1 MGFNLDNY
9 ETVASRL
16 DRWLT
21 KYESAEVVIPRT
33 RVETEL
39 VHYSDNRCV
48 FKASIYVDNILIST
62 GWAEETRGEGM
73 VNKTSHL
80 ENAESSA
87 VGRALA
93 NAGLAGSDPSKRP
106 SREEMQKVERM
117 SQPAQRPAP
126 QPAPQQD
133 MSPKQVA
140 ENVAALRE
148 ISRVFDAKPVERPGA
163 NRVKNVNDPASR
175 AQVGKIIGLCMGQ
188 NYSKEDRLQLASSH
202 AGRTITDL
210 AQLTK
215 GEASEIIN
223 LLDMATK

>member
-1 MGFNLDNY
+1 MGFNLENY

-16 DRWLT
+16 DRWLV
-21 KYESAEVVIPRT
+21 KYELPEVVVPRT

-48 FKASIYVDNILIST
+48 FKASIYVDNILVST

-73 VNKTSHL
+73 VNKTSHV
-80 ENAESSA
+80 ENCESSA

-106 SREEMQKVERM
+106 SREEMEKVQRA
-117 SQPAQRPAP
+117 SAPRPAP
-126 QPAPQQD
+126 TPAPAQV
-133 MSPKQVA
+133 SPAQVA

-148 ISRVFDAKPVERPGA
+148 ITRVFDAKPVERPGA
-163 NRVKNVNDPASR
+163 NRVKNTNDPATR
-175 AQVGKIIGLCMGQ
+175 AQIGKIIGLSMSQ
-188 NYSKEDRLQLASSH
+188 NYSKEDRMQLASSH
-202 AGRTITDL
+202 AGREITDL

-215 GEASEIIN
+215 GEASDLIN
-223 LLDMATK
+223 LLDMATR

>member
-1 MGFNLDNY
+1 MGFNLENY

-16 DRWLT
+16 DRWLV
-21 KYESAEVVIPRT
+21 KYELPESVVPRT

-39 VHYSDNRCV
+39 VHYTDNRCV
-48 FKASIYVDNILIST
+48 FKASIYVDNILVST

-73 VNKTSHL
+73 VNKTSHV
-80 ENAESSA
+80 ENCESSA

-93 NAGLAGSDPSKRP
+93 NAGLDGSDPSKRP
-106 SREEMQKVERM
+106 SREEMEKVQRA
-117 SQPAQRPAP
+117 SAPRPAP
-126 QPAPQQD
+126 APAPAQV
-133 MSPKQVA
+133 SPAQVA

-148 ISRVFDAKPVERPGA
+148 ITRVFDARPVERPGA
-163 NRVKNVNDPASR
+163 NRVKNTNDPASR
-175 AQVGKIIGLCMGQ
+175 AQIGKIIGLSMSQ

-202 AGRTITDL
+202 AGREITDL

-215 GEASEIIN
+215 GEAPDLIN

>member
-1 MGFNLDNY
+1 MGFNLENY

-16 DRWLT
+16 DRWLV
-21 KYESAEVVIPRT
+21 KYELPESVVPRT

-39 VHYSDNRCV
+39 VHYTDNRCV
-48 FKASIYVDNILIST
+48 FKASIYVDNILVST

-73 VNKTSHL
+73 VNKTSHV
-80 ENAESSA
+80 ENCESSA

-106 SREEMQKVERM
+106 SREEMEKVQRA
-117 SQPAQRPAP
+117 SAPRPAP
-126 QPAPQQD
+126 AQVSPA
-133 MSPKQVA
+133 QVA

-148 ISRVFDAKPVERPGA
+148 ITRVFDAKPVERPGA
-163 NRVKNVNDPASR
+163 NRVKNTNDPASR
-175 AQVGKIIGLCMGQ
+175 AQIGKIIALSMSQ

-202 AGRTITDL
+202 SGREITDL

-215 GEASEIIN
+215 GEASDLIN
-223 LLDMATK
+223 LLDMGAK

>member
-1 MGFNLDNY
+1 MGFNLENY

-16 DRWLT
+16 DRWLV
-21 KYESAEVVIPRT
+21 KYELPEVVVPRT

-48 FKASIYVDNILIST
+48 FKASIYVDNILVST

-73 VNKTSHL
+73 VNKTSHV
-80 ENAESSA
+80 ENCESSA

-106 SREEMQKVERM
+106 SREEMEKVQRA
-117 SQPAQRPAP
+117 SAPRPAP
-126 QPAPQQD
+126 APAQV
-133 MSPKQVA
+133 SPAQVA

-148 ISRVFDAKPVERPGA
+148 ITRVFDARPVERPGA
-163 NRVKNVNDPASR
+163 NRVKNTNDPASR
-175 AQVGKIIGLCMGQ
+175 AQIGKIIGLSMSQ

-202 AGRTITDL
+202 AGREITDL

-215 GEASEIIN
+215 GEASDLIN

>member
-1 MGFNLDNY
+1 MGFNLENY

-16 DRWLT
+16 DRWLV
-21 KYESAEVVIPRT
+21 KYELPESVVPRT

-39 VHYSDNRCV
+39 VHYTDNRCV
-48 FKASIYVDNILIST
+48 FKASIYVDNILVST

-73 VNKTSHL
+73 VNKTSHV
-80 ENAESSA
+80 ENCESSA

-106 SREEMQKVERM
+106 SREEMEKVQRA
-117 SQPAQRPAP
+117 SAPRPAP
-126 QPAPQQD
+126 APAQV
-133 MSPKQVA
+133 SPAQVA

-148 ISRVFDAKPVERPGA
+148 ITRVFDARPVERPGA
-163 NRVKNVNDPASR
+163 NRVKNTNDPASR
-175 AQVGKIIGLCMGQ
+175 AQIGKIIGLSMSQ

-202 AGRTITDL
+202 AGREITDL

-215 GEASEIIN
+215 GEASDLIN

>member
-1 MGFNLDNY
+1 MGFNLENY

-16 DRWLT
+16 DRWLV
-21 KYESAEVVIPRT
+21 KYELPEVVVPRT

-48 FKASIYVDNILIST
+48 FKASIYVDNILVST

-73 VNKTSHL
+73 VNKTSHV
-80 ENAESSA
+80 ENCESSA

-106 SREEMQKVERM
+106 SREEMEKVQRA
-117 SQPAQRPAP
+117 STPRPAP
-126 QPAPQQD
+126 TPAPAQV
-133 MSPKQVA
+133 SPAQVA

-148 ISRVFDAKPVERPGA
+148 ITRVFDAKPVERPGA
-163 NRVKNVNDPASR
+163 NRVKNTNDPATR
-175 AQVGKIIGLCMGQ
+175 AQIGKIIGLSMSQ
-188 NYSKEDRLQLASSH
+188 NYSKEDRMQLASSH
-202 AGRTITDL
+202 AGREITDL

-215 GEASEIIN
+215 GEASDLIN
-223 LLDMATK
+223 LLDMATR